1 MQYMRT
7 WISKLTS
14 SIENLEDCTKIMA
27 CSLAIL
33 SELIIEGGYLD
44 GDLPQSRINERNI
57 TARCANHS

>member
-14 SIENLEDCTKIMA
+14 SIENLEDCIMA

>member
-1 MQYMRT
+1 
-7 WISKLTS
+7 
-14 SIENLEDCTKIMA
+14 MA

-57 TARCANHS
+57 TRDARIILRLCNERYRFTCVT

>member
-57 TARCANHS
+57 T